1 MLHVLKA
8 QWRSF
13 VDEHFTNCS
22 EHDILTR
29 QVNANDECPFSKSG
43 FMPYKIVAYHCWIRK

>member
-13 VDEHFTNCS
+13 VDEHFSNCS